1 MCGIAGLFGNI
12 NDTKKQHLT
21 NVFNEAL
28 LERGPDSYGEYYEEN
43 IFLFHR
49 RLSIIDLE
57 TGDQPLYYYDSRNN
71 LKYVLIVNGEIYNYL
86 ELRQEFDNKIFRT
99 KSDSEVIL
107 HLFDKY
113 KANFTQ
119 KLRGMYAI
127 ALYDVQK
134 RHLVLSRDNYG
145 IKPLYYSMLDNA
157 IIFAS
162 NLKAIINSKILP
174 KELLPEQSYEL
185 LQARFGLT
193 KQTIF
198 RNIFRLLPGETLV
211 FENNQIVNKLV
222 HNTIDLLLHEE
233 KAKSFDS
240 DKLTQQITESA
251 NMHLRSDVPVGLFF
265 SGGVDSS
272 VILYW
277 MKQFTPENIH
287 LFIAGFPE
295 SNEHDETSKALKSI
309 SGMGFNV
316 HKVEFTEKDFWK
328 YLVQTTKILDDPLID
343 PASLPTYKLSEA
355 AKEHVK
361 VVLCGEGG
369 DEFFSGYRRHHKAG
383 LFGGILKKRHSL
395 KGLFRDKSLFAIDFP
410 RWQQPIDDHY
420 NQLNDFPWT
429 RLQRMQIIDSLFWLP
444 NDLLTKLDR
453 CTMAHSIE
461 GRTPFIDQKLSPYA
475 LAIPNKYKVKFKYAK
490 WCLRQHLDTHWEHA
504 DAFGKKQ
511 GFKLPIYK
519 WLDNRR
525 PFITEYLCNHE
536 AFADLFNHNKLANFI
551 KNFTKKNETAI
562 FGLIFYSLWY
572 DYFMRNIDIEIN
584 NDLINH
590 INSLNDI

>member
-12 NDTKKQHLT
+12 NDAKKQHLT
-21 NVFNEAL
+21 NVFNDAL
-28 LERGPDSYGEYYEEN
+28 LERGPDGFGEYYEQN

-57 TGDQPLYYYDSRNN
+57 SGGQPLYFHDEKGS

-86 ELRQEFDNKIFRT
+86 ELRQEFDNEIFKT
-99 KSDSEVIL
+99 KSDCEVIL

-134 RHLVLSRDNYG
+134 SRLILSRDNYG

-162 NLKAIINSKILP
+162 NLTAITNSKILK
-174 KELLPEQSYEL
+174 KELLPEKAYEL
-185 LQARFGLT
+185 LQARFGLS

-211 FENNQIVNKLV
+211 FENNQIVNKIT
-222 HNTIDLLLHEE
+222 HNAIDLLLLEG
-233 KAKSFDS
+233 KKKSFDPNTLTAQIS
-240 DKLTQQITESA
+240 DSTA
-251 NMHLRSDVPVGLFF
+251 MHLRSDVPVGLFF

-277 MKQFTPENIH
+277 MKQLVPHNIH

-295 SNEHDETSKALKSI
+295 SEEHDETSKALKAI
-309 SGMGFNV
+309 SGMGFNI
-316 HKVEFTEKDFWK
+316 HKVEFTEDDFWK
-328 YLVQTTKILDDPLID
+328 YLVKTAKCLDDPLID
-343 PASLPTYKLSEA
+343 PASLPTYKLSEV

-383 LFGGILKKRHSL
+383 LFGGIFKRRHSL
-395 KGLFRDKSLFAIDFP
+395 KGLFRDSSLFAINFQK
-410 RWQQPIDDHY
+410 WQQPIDDDY
-420 NQLNDFPWT
+420 KQINDFPWT
-429 RLQRMQIIDSLFWLP
+429 RLQKMQIIDSSFWLP
-444 NDLLTKLDR
+444 NNLLTKLDR
-453 CTMAHSIE
+453 CTMANSIE
-461 GRTPFIDQKLSPYA
+461 GRTPFIDQTLSPYA
-475 LAIPNKYKVKFKYAK
+475 LSIPNKYKVKFKYAK
-490 WCLRQHLDTHWEHA
+490 WCLRQHLDTYFKQA
-504 DAFGKKQ
+504 NAFGKKK
-511 GFKLPIYK
+511 GFKLPVYQ
-519 WLDNRR
+519 WLNNQR
-525 PFITEYLCNHE
+525 PFLIDYLCNHE
-536 AFADLFNHNKLANFI
+536 AFADLFNHANLANFI
-551 KNFTKKNETAI
+551 TQFTKKNETAI

-572 DYFMRNIDIEIN
+572 DYHIKGKDLEVD
-584 NDLINH
+584 NDLIVY
-590 INSLNDI
+590 INS